1 MAYSNYS
8 NAGYR
13 YATSGGVKSNGV
25 GGNSI
30 ATTKVMPSPRTGGGT
45 MTVRYEPNHYAWATG
60 NGDSAKDLASQVVAQ
75 KTRSSG
81 GKGSSK
87 SDLKISGGG
96 GGFDISGL
104 EGAAQAAYDR
114 SMALVMDN
122 YNEALNNLNANY
134 AASRKQMNNN
144 YKRSNK
150 NINADAENAMRQAYV
165 NNMLSRRDLQQA
177 MSAQGLNGGATE
189 TTRASMENNYGNAR
203 NGIDKTRN
211 NNLAEIENTYQ
222 NNLLALEQ
230 QMNNAK
236 NELSAQK
243 MQYSMQINNALQDM
257 LSNYYDKII
266 ANMDNEAKA
275 QAYYNSATD
284 AFNRYN
290 GGGGSAAIVPAM
302 NTYNSALQSLGL
314 ASNNYGTGS
323 EAQSVSN
330 TYNPVTYQQ
339 NGVAADSNYARLA
352 QQQAA
357 QQAAQGAQNS
367 VLANNAYNQ
376 ALAQMLSQLYGG

>member
-1 MAYSNYS
+1 MAYNNDGYKWASGGKVYS
-8 NAGYR
+8 NGA
-13 YATSGGVKSNGV
+13 

-30 ATTKVMPSPRTGGGT
+30 SGAKTKIVNNPVKGGASSKT
-45 MTVRYEPNHYAWATG
+45 LTVTYEPNHYAWGRG
-60 NGDSAKDLASQVVAQ
+60 NGDSSADLSSQVLGTKTTSSGKGGSKKDLTVSNY
-75 KTRSSG
+75 G
-81 GKGSSK
+81 N
-87 SDLKISGGG
+87 
-96 GGFDISGL
+96 FDMSGL
-104 EGAAQAAYDR
+104 ESAAQAAYDR

-150 NINADAENAMRQAYV
+150 TINADAENAMRQAYI

-266 ANMDNEAKA
+266 ANMDNQAKA
-275 QAYYNSATD
+275 QAYYDGGID
-284 AFNRYN
+284 AFGRYN
-290 GGGGSAAIVPAM
+290 GGGASAGIAPAM
-302 NTYNSALQSLGL
+302 NAYNSALQALGL
-314 ASNNYGTGS
+314 ASNNYGSGS
-323 EAQSVSN
+323 EAQTVSN
-330 TYNPVTYQQ
+330 TYNPVSYEQ
-339 NGVAADSNYARLA
+339 NSVAADSNYARLA

-357 QQAAQGAQNS
+357 QQAAQQGATNS
-367 VLANNAYNQ
+367 VLGNQSYNQ
-376 ALAQMLSQLYGG
+376 ALAQILSQLYG